1 MPTDALV
8 GLGGNLGDV
17 AATFGAALAA
27 LEAGGCRILA
37 RSSLWRTPPWGKTD
51 QPAFLN
57 ACVRLET
64 DLAPPALLALCLT
77 TETALGRVRTEKWG
91 PRTLDL
97 DLLDVA
103 GVTLATPDLT
113 LPHPWI
119 AERAFVLT
127 PLAEIAP
134 ERLIGGR
141 RVADMA
147 AAIDRAGLERVASFD
162 AARRTGIDT

>member
-1 MPTDALV
+1 VTADALV

-17 AATFGAALAA
+17 AATFRAALARLA
-27 LEAGGCRILA
+27 AGGVRVVA
-37 RSSLWRTPPWGKTD
+37 RSSIWRTPPWGKTD

-57 ACVRLET
+57 ACVRVET
-64 DLAPPALLALCLT
+64 ALSPHELLALCLS

-113 LPHPWI
+113 LPHPFV
-119 AERAFVLT
+119 AERAFVLV
-127 PLAEIAP
+127 PLCEIVP
-134 ERLIGGR
+134 DRMIGGR
-141 RVADMA
+141 SVAAMRG
-147 AAIDRAGLERVASFD
+147 AIDAAGLVSIGPLA
-162 AARRTGIDT
+162 